1 MSHRSEFHTDWGSVP
16 DWFGGVSLILAYVIF
31 LRDRREKDRAQINL
45 IAVWTEAS
53 WDEQNSITHRIVVR
67 NSSVLPIQ
75 VEEVKY
81 DVLAT
86 WWSRTASG
94 EEEKKQDRP
103 HEVVPSFVPEAALPK
118 ADWFKEDTWN
128 PSKPDQAIRL
138 AGVTCELK
146 SIRLTDN
153 ALRVWRLRSG
163 GGLVREHVR
172 RGMWRHWPFN
182 QENV

>member
-1 MSHRSEFHTDWGSVP
+1 MG
-16 DWFGGVSLILAYVIF
+16 
-31 LRDRREKDRAQINL
+31 RRK
-45 IAVWTEAS
+45 
-53 WDEQNSITHRIVVR
+53 NSITHRVVVR

-118 ADWFKEDTWN
+118 DDWFKEDTWN
-128 PSKPDQAIRL
+128 PPKPDQAIRL

-172 RGMWRHWPFN
+172 REMWRHWPFN